1 MISDYVLVFLG
12 GVWMFRVEVLA
23 IIGHCFRISGSCL
36 ARSGFVWTFPGYLFK
51 KRSLKGTW

>member
-23 IIGHCFRISGSCL
+23 IIGHC
-36 ARSGFVWTFPGYLFK
+36 SGFLAFA
-51 KRSLKGTW
+51 